1 MLDSDS
7 LGGIGKAMRVLL
19 AAILWS
25 VALLAAAPDPRA
37 AEPSAVWKDGWT
49 INTPGGSNWLS
60 DGTASLFYSQGA
72 PSAPYTPGLA
82 RDPYAFA
89 DYSIGHTLRF
99 GRDYGLGDMQATLGA
114 RMAEPLAR
122 NELTPA
128 FDPRRYLGV
137 GPRIGL
143 EGNKPLQSS
152 WIVEWKV
159 GASVLSTDRTFDT
172 GGGVANLLPS
182 NTASSSSALNVDG
195 LLGLSYWF
203 DSAAKLTVGYRA
215 DYFKTSPTF
224 NITGPEA
231 DSAINHGPLIRFS
244 IQK

>member
-1 MLDSDS
+1 MSENL
-7 LGGIGKAMRVLL
+7 LQVFGIVYIDRDAGQLQHDAR
-19 AAILWS
+19 
-25 VALLAAAPDPRA
+25 
-37 AEPSAVWKDGWT
+37 
-49 INTPGGSNWLS
+49 
-60 DGTASLFYSQGA
+60 
-72 PSAPYTPGLA
+72 LA
-82 RDPYAFA
+82 RCPSGGEVGPFLDLFA
-89 DYSIGHTLRF
+89 HTLRL

-172 GGGVANLLPS
+172 GGGVANPLPS
-182 NTASSSSALNVDG
+182 NTASSGSALNVDG

-224 NITGPEA
+224 NITLSWSPHSGLWSSASRSGASIGPQLC
-231 DSAINHGPLIRFS
+231 GRL
-244 IQK
+244 